1 MMESHVQKGKKL
13 KIEPHDLQT
22 SDVIGSGEY

>member
-13 KIEPHDLQT
+13 KTEPHGLQT
-22 SDVIGSGEY
+22 SDVFGSGEY